1 MNLTSEVGSYKRVT
15 TTATLV
21 LVSGPCVL
29 YGVGVASVLTGQI
42 VTLWDSSDIT
52 EAVGTHVLSTC
63 TLAANTFTR
72 VPAMLTNG
80 LMFRVSNEDVDLTIY
95 YSPAGGNT

>member
-1 MNLTSEVGSYKRVT
+1 MNFTTEVGNYRRVT

-21 LVSGPCVL
+21 LVSGPCAL
-29 YGVGVASVLTGQI
+29 FGVGVASVLTGQI
-42 VTLWDSSDIT
+42 VALWDSSDIT

-80 LMFRVSNEDVDLTIY
+80 LMLRVTNEDVDLTLY
-95 YSPAGGNT
+95 YQPAGNNT